1 MIGKESYQSINHRL
15 NQLLEEK
22 KVLLAVHRGSS
33 AGNIIENTIP
43 AYLASLKMGGDILE
57 ADVVLSK
64 DKEIY
69 HFHSGMER
77 KNFQQAIDIQNYTT
91 EEIEKLVYIN
101 SNLEETAYPVEK
113 LETTLNYFK
122 GKCLINIDRGW
133 DFFPEICALV
143 EKTGVVDQILLKGP
157 LTQEVIT
164 FLQNSLTKYMFMPK
178 VATLQELD
186 NILTLEDINVVGV
199 EIKAVDTNSDFFQ
212 EENIRK
218 IKEHQLFVWINALTM
233 DDSKKLFA
241 GYDDNKSILED
252 EEKGWGVILNKGADV
267 IQTDWP
273 SLLANYRKSWL
284 EQKGKL

>member
-1 MIGKESYQSINHRL
+1 MIGKDCYRSINHRL
-15 NQLLEEK
+15 NQLLKEK
-22 KVLLAVHRGSS
+22 KILLAVHRGSS

-77 KNFQQAIDIQNYTT
+77 KNFQKAIDIQTCT
-91 EEIEKLVYIN
+91 ATEIEALTYIN

-133 DFFPEICALV
+133 NFLPEICELV
-143 EKTGVVDQILLKGP
+143 EKTGTTDQILLKGP
-157 LTQEVIT
+157 LTKEVTT
-164 FLQNSLTKYMFMPK
+164 FLQESEIKYMFMPK
-178 VATLQELD
+178 VSTLEELD
-186 NILTLEDINVVGV
+186 QVDALRDINVVGLEV
-199 EIKAVDTNSDFFQ
+199 KAINETSDFFQ
-212 EENIRK
+212 KENIQK
-218 IKEHQLFVWINALTM
+218 IKEKGLFVWVNSLTM
-233 DDSKKLFA
+233 DDQKQLFA
-241 GYDDNKSILED
+241 GYDDNTSILEG
-252 EEKGWGVILNKGADV
+252 EENGWSVIFDKGANV

-273 SLLANYRKSWL
+273 TLVAKSRDTWL
-284 EQKGKL
+284 ERQGHL